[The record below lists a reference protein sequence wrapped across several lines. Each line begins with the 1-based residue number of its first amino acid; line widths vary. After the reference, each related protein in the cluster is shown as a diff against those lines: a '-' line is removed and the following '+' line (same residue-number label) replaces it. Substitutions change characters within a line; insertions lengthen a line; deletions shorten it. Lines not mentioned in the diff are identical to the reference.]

1 MIAMADRHPYRSP
14 NFDDRPSATPVDMLV
29 FHYTGMRDAASA
41 LDRLCD
47 PYAKVSAHYVIDED
61 GAVYALVDDDKRAWH
76 AGVSAWRGHRDVN
89 ARSIGIELTNPG
101 HEFGYRA
108 FPESQMAA
116 LETLSHDLLRRHP
129 IPPRNVVGHS
139 DVAPARKQD
148 PGELFDWHRFADAG
162 IGLWIPAI
170 PHTDRR
176 EEEEKTANLEPSV
189 LLENYG
195 YDIEDLP
202 AAVTAFQRH
211 FRPEKIDGSADAETV
226 ALLARLNEEL

>member
-1 MIAMADRHPYRSP
+1 MADRHPYRSP